1 MNAAR
6 RPPRR
11 GSSRPFEPRPFE
23 PRAVVEGAG
32 RALQQH
38 AEPPADSFAD
48 GVEAHRVL
56 KRMCPETEAGCDLG
70 PYLPPEDRAEGA
82 ASLGGRAQTIRFPPF
97 WHAWFS
103 RQTEPRLA
111 TIDELVEERIER
123 RVLKNFFRRLKHA
136 TLLAFVGSAAAAH
149 WFSDQIAWL
158 AERVPVLRAAW
169 NLVTGSLR

>member
-11 GSSRPFEPRPFE
+11 VSGRPFE
-23 PRAVVEGAG
+23 PRAVVEGAR
-32 RALQQH
+32 RALQEH
-38 AEPPADSFAD
+38 AEPPADSFVD

-70 PYLPPEDRAEGA
+70 PFLPQEDLAEDA
-82 ASLGGRAQTIRFPPF
+82 ASLGGRTRTIRFPPF

-103 RQTEPRLA
+103 RQTGPRLA
-111 TIDELVEERIER
+111 TIDEIVEERIER
-123 RVLKNFFRRLKHA
+123 RVLKSFFRRLKHA

-158 AERVPVLRAAW
+158 VERVPVLRAAW
-169 NLVTGSLR
+169 NLVTGSIR